1 MQTHTLSF
9 LLGLDIGSSSVKA
22 ALVDAESLHTVAAV
36 QSDEMT
42 IESPKAGWAEQEP
55 EMWWTHVCQATKSLL
70 AKTGVNPDRIKSI
83 GIAYQMH
90 GLVCVDKN
98 QQALRPAIIW
108 CDSRAV
114 EIGAR
119 AFDEIGHEECLK
131 HYLNSPG
138 NFTASK
144 LKWVKD
150 HEPEI
155 YQRIHKVMLPG
166 DFIAMKLTGETL
178 TTPTGLSEGILWDY
192 SENQIGSLITDHFGF
207 DQSLFPDI
215 TPVVSLQG
223 NVNAKAAQETGL
235 LQGTPL
241 TYRAGDQ
248 PNNALAL
255 GVIQPG
261 EVAASGGTSGV
272 VYGVVDNYTYDPQSR
287 VNGFLHV
294 NHTRA
299 EPRVGILLCI
309 NGAGSQY
316 GWIKHH
322 IAQSG
327 TSYHQMEREAANIPP
342 GSGGLCMIPFGNGAE
357 RMLGN
362 VDIGAHI
369 LNLDFNRHSRAHVY
383 RAALEG
389 IAFAF
394 VYGIEM
400 LKELGV
406 QTNVIRAGNDNL
418 FQSEIFSSIIA
429 SLADCRIDIVETTGA
444 VGAAK
449 ASAVGVGLYSSIDEV
464 MQDVLFLKSYQGD
477 YHNEAYRKS
486 YDAWEYNL
494 MRIRKHNECRFP

>member
-1 MQTHTLSF
+1 
-9 LLGLDIGSSSVKA
+9 
-22 ALVDAESLHTVAAV
+22 
-36 QSDEMT
+36 
-42 IESPKAGWAEQEP
+42 
-55 EMWWTHVCQATKSLL
+55 MWWSHVCQATNALLEKS
-70 AKTGVNPDRIKSI
+70 GVRADQIKSI

-90 GLVCVDKN
+90 GLVCVDKH
-98 QQALRPAIIW
+98 QQSLRPAIIW

-114 EIGAR
+114 EIGAK
-119 AFDEIGHEECLK
+119 AFDEIGHEKCLK
-131 HYLNSPG
+131 HCLNSPG

-150 HEPEI
+150 HEPDV
-155 YQRIHKVMLPG
+155 YSRIDKVMLPG
-166 DFIAMKLTGETL
+166 DFIAMKLTGEIL

-192 SENQIGSLITDHFGF
+192 GENQISKLVTDYFDF
-207 DQSLFPDI
+207 DQLLFPDV
-215 TPVVSLQG
+215 TQVVSLQG
-223 NVNAKAAQETGL
+223 KVNAKASRETGL
-235 LQGTPL
+235 SQDTPV

-248 PNNALAL
+248 PNNALTL
-255 GVIQPG
+255 GVLQPG

-272 VYGVVDNYTYDPQSR
+272 VYGVVDHYAYDPQSR

-294 NHTRA
+294 NHTQSA
-299 EPRVGILLCI
+299 PRVGILLCI

-327 TSYHQMEREAANIPP
+327 ISYQQMEREAANIPP
-342 GSGGLCMIPFGNGAE
+342 GSDGLCMLPFGNGAE

-369 LNLDFNRHSRAHVY
+369 LNLDFNRHTRAHLY

-394 VYGIEM
+394 VYGIQM
-400 LKELGV
+400 LRKLGV

-429 SLADCRIDIVETTGA
+429 TLADCRIDIVETTGA

-449 ASAVGVGLYSSIDEV
+449 ASGVGVGLFSSVNGV
-464 MQDVLFLKSYQGD
+464 MQGISFLKSYQGD
-477 YHNEAYRKS
+477 YHREAYRKS
-486 YDAWEYNL
+486 YDEWKFNL
-494 MRIRKHNECRFP
+494 IRIRKSTEL